1 MKTALF
7 IILPYPSHYHA
18 SFGLAQ
24 ELQQQGFR
32 VIFTGYPH
40 LKNLVEQQGYEFRSM
55 SYTLEHQVRSVK
67 GFVSSFLISLLDKKA
82 VAKRYREWYRSVVEV
97 RSLCAYYRPDQLLI
111 DAHLGHYYLYL
122 FDYQKYI
129 TILSTKLSTRKSSG
143 LPPLNS
149 FHIPKNTIWSRFL
162 CEFLWFEYVNIVA
175 LQNLIKRIAF
185 LGKEENYF
193 QRRLCKKHGLRWK
206 DIFEKQNTFF
216 VGLKNAPTI
225 ILGSEQLEFTR
236 KKRFPEVT
244 YRHWPIQR
252 NEATY
257 WSDQYQTVRESIQT
271 LKNQTDYRVVYCSF
285 GTLSG
290 LNRKQVIAF
299 LPKLIAAVRGDNIM
313 LVIATG
319 GMNHNL
325 DSSSDTVFVLP
336 QVPQLDMLSLSDLM
350 ITHGGHNSVK
360 ECLQASVPMLVYP
373 LNLKVDQPGNAVR
386 VYKAGYGL
394 FGRIHRD
401 SSVDIRRK
409 MNVVLEMKKDKQSVM
424 NNALG

>member
-162 CEFLWFEYVNIVA
+162 CEFLWFEYVSVVA
-175 LQNLIKRIAF
+175 FQNLIKRVAF

-193 QRRLCKKHGLRWK
+193 QRRLCKKQGLRWN
-206 DIFEKQNTFF
+206 DVFEKQNTFF
-216 VGLKNAPTI
+216 VGLKNIPTI
-225 ILGSEQLEFTR
+225 ILGSEQLEFAR

-257 WSDQYQTVRESIQT
+257 WSDQYRTVREGIQT
-271 LKNQTDYRVVYCSF
+271 LKHQADYRVVYCSF

-290 LNRKQVIAF
+290 LNRKQVVAF
-299 LPKLIAAVRGDNIM
+299 LPKLIAAVQGENII

-319 GMNHNL
+319 GMNYNL
-325 DSSSDTVFVLP
+325 DINSDTVFVLP

-401 SSVDIRRK
+401 SSTGIRHK
-409 MNVVLEMKKDKQSVM
+409 IKTVLQMKNDRRLVI
-424 NNALG
+424 NNALR

>member
-18 SFGLAQ
+18 SFGLAH
-24 ELQQQGFR
+24 ELQCNGFR
-32 VIFTGYPH
+32 VVFTGYPH
-40 LKNLVEQQGYEFRSM
+40 LKNLVEQQGYEFYSM

-67 GFVSSFLISLLDKKA
+67 SFISSFLISLLDRKA
-82 VAKRYREWYRSVVEV
+82 IRKRYREWYRSVVEV
-97 RSLCAYYRPDQLLI
+97 RGLCAYYRPDQLLI
-111 DAHLGHYYLYL
+111 DTHLGHYYLYL
-122 FDYQKYI
+122 LGYQKGI
-129 TILSTKLSTRKSSG
+129 IFISTKLLTKKLPG

-149 FHIPKNTIWSRFL
+149 FHVPKDTVWSKWF
-162 CEFLWFEYVNIVA
+162 CEFLWFKYVSVVA
-175 LQNLIKRIAF
+175 FQNLIKRVAF

-193 QRRLCKKHGLRWK
+193 QRRLCKKQGLRWK

-216 VGLKNAPTI
+216 VGLKNIPTI

-257 WSDQYQTVRESIQT
+257 WSDQYQTVRERIQT
-271 LKNQTDYRVVYCSF
+271 LKHQTDYRVVYCSF

-290 LNRKQVIAF
+290 SNYKQVVAF
-299 LPKLIAAVRGDNIM
+299 LPKLIAAVQGENIM

-319 GMNHNL
+319 GVNHNL
-325 DSSSDTVFVLP
+325 DISSDTVFVLP

-360 ECLQASVPMLVYP
+360 ECLQAGVPMLVYP

-394 FGRIHRD
+394 FGRINRD
-401 SSVDIRRK
+401 SSVEIRRK
-409 MNVVLEMKKDKQSVM
+409 INVVLEMKRDKQSVM
-424 NNALG
+424 NNALR

>member
-24 ELQQQGFR
+24 ELQQQSFR

-67 GFVSSFLISLLDKKA
+67 GFISSFLISLLDKKA

-97 RSLCAYYRPDQLLI
+97 RKLCAHYRPDRLFI

-122 FDYQKYI
+122 FDYQKDI
-129 TILSTKLSTRKSSG
+129 IILSTKLSTKKSPG

-149 FHIPKNTIWSRFL
+149 FHVPKDTIWSGCF
-162 CEFLWFEYVNIVA
+162 CEFLWFKYVNTIA
-175 LQNLIKRIAF
+175 LQNLVKRVAF

-193 QRRLCKKHGLRWK
+193 QKRLCKKQGLRWN
-206 DIFEKQNTFF
+206 DVFEKQNTFF

-225 ILGSEQLEFTR
+225 ILGSEQLEFAR

-252 NEATY
+252 NETAY
-257 WSDQYQTVRESIQT
+257 WSDQYQTVREGIQT
-271 LKNQTDYRVVYCSF
+271 LKHQADYRTVYCSF

-299 LPKLIAAVRGDNIM
+299 LPKLIAAVQGENIM

-325 DSSSDTVFVLP
+325 DISSDTVFVLP

-360 ECLQASVPMLVYP
+360 ECLQAGVPMLVYP

-394 FGRIHRD
+394 FGKINRD
-401 SSVDIRRK
+401 SSTEIRRK
-409 MNVVLEMKKDKQSVM
+409 INVVLQMKRDKQSVM
-424 NNALG
+424 NNALR